1 MAVHYAP
8 AGKDVKGEN
17 GLVLKVEQTGRGLA
31 QSFAT
36 KVISKGVCVLASSG
50 FGEAGRGMFIHHC
63 ASANAAPILMRT

>member
-36 KVISKGVCVLASSG
+36 KVISKGVRVLASSG
-50 FGEAGRGMFIHHC
+50 FGEAGRGCSSIT
-63 ASANAAPILMRT
+63 ALLLMQLLFL